1 MKILNLYAGVGG
13 NRRLWGDKHEITAVE
28 DCELIY
34 DVEDH
39 CQYVKIYLKNDIS
52 DLCGDLFAEE
62 QKNID
67 FDPYD

>member
-1 MKILNLYAGVGG
+1 MTVKDLLKELSGLNPNAEVIV
-13 NRRLWGDKHEITAVE
+13 ETAVG

-39 CQYVKIYLKNDIS
+39 SEYVKIYLQNDIS
-52 DLCGDLFAEE
+52 GLCDDLFAEE
-62 QKNID
+62 QKNND

>member
-1 MKILNLYAGVGG
+1 MIVKDLLKELDGLNPIAEVIV
-13 NRRLWGDKHEITAVE
+13 ETAVS

-39 CQYVKIYLKNDIS
+39 SKYVKIYLQNDLS
-52 DLCGDLFAEE
+52 DLCGDLFVEE
-62 QKNID
+62 QKNND